1 VSILTGEKSAFSVM
15 EASAG
20 IAIHVTSPYVLL
32 VRDRFNLWK
41 GGVAMAFEP
50 ILLEKKEQVGLI
62 TLNRPQKF
70 NTFNTQM
77 AEELNAALCQL
88 DEDTEV
94 RVIIIKGA
102 GKVFS
107 TGIDV
112 SEFHGK
118 TLSEYHRWLT
128 PMDQMHLTV
137 ASMGKPV
144 IAMVHGYAVA
154 NGAGLMVAADFA
166 VVAEGTQIGTT
177 AINVGL
183 LCTGPIIPMS
193 YGLGKK
199 KTLEMLLSGDMID
212 AREAERLGL
221 VNKVVPA
228 EKLEEETFAFAQKLI
243 AKSPVAIE
251 IGKKFYYQMIDMPF
265 RQRFVLNSEIM
276 ARLCITEGAQEGV
289 KAFIE
294 KRKPVWKGK

>member
-1 VSILTGEKSAFSVM
+1 MSFETIL
-15 EASAG
+15 
-20 IAIHVTSPYVLL
+20 I
-32 VRDRFNLWK
+32 
-41 GGVAMAFEP
+41 
-50 ILLEKKEQVGLI
+50 EKKDKIGII

-70 NTFNTQM
+70 NTFSTQL
-77 AEELNAALCQL
+77 AKELNAGLRQL
-88 DEDTEV
+88 DENAVV
-94 RVIIIKGA
+94 RVVIIRGA

-118 TLSEYHRWLT
+118 TPSEYHRWGAL
-128 PMDQMHLTV
+128 MDQMHFTI

-154 NGAGLMVAADFA
+154 NGAGLMAAADFA
-166 VVAEGTQIGTT
+166 IVAEGTQIGTT

-193 YGLGKK
+193 YSLGKK

-212 AREAERLGL
+212 AKEAEQLGL

-228 EKLEEETFAFAQKLI
+228 EKLEEETIAFAQKLI
-243 AKSPVAIE
+243 DKSPVAIQM
-251 IGKKFYYQMIDMPF
+251 GKHFYYQMIDMPF
-265 RQRFVLNSEIM
+265 RQRFVFNSEVM
-276 ARLCITEGAQEGV
+276 ARLCTTEDAHEGIE
-289 KAFIE
+289 AFIE
-294 KRKPVWKGK
+294 KRQPVWRGK

>member
-1 VSILTGEKSAFSVM
+1 MSFETIL
-15 EASAG
+15 
-20 IAIHVTSPYVLL
+20 I
-32 VRDRFNLWK
+32 
-41 GGVAMAFEP
+41 
-50 ILLEKKEQVGLI
+50 EKKDQIGII

-70 NTFNTQM
+70 NTFNSQM
-77 AEELNAALCQL
+77 TEELNTALRQL
-88 DEDTEV
+88 NEDAEV

-118 TLSEYHRWLT
+118 TPSEYHGWLT
-128 PMDQMHLTV
+128 LMDQMHFTI

-154 NGAGLMVAADFA
+154 NGAGLMAAADFA
-166 VVAEGTQIGTT
+166 IVAEGTQIGTT

-193 YGLGKK
+193 YSLGKK

-212 AREAERLGL
+212 AKEAERLGL

-228 EKLEEETFAFAQKLI
+228 EKLEEESFAFAQKLI
-243 AKSPVAIE
+243 SKSPLAIQ
-251 IGKKFYYQMIDMPF
+251 IGKQFYYQMIDMPF
-265 RQRFVLNSEIM
+265 RQRFILNSEIM
-276 ARLCITEGAQEGV
+276 ARLCTTEDALEGIN
-289 KAFIE
+289 AFIE
-294 KRKPVWKGK
+294 KRRPMWKGK

>member
-1 VSILTGEKSAFSVM
+1 MSFKTILIEKENKIGM
-15 EASAG
+15 
-20 IAIHVTSPYVLL
+20 
-32 VRDRFNLWK
+32 
-41 GGVAMAFEP
+41 
-50 ILLEKKEQVGLI
+50 I

-70 NTFNTQM
+70 NTFSTQM
-77 AEELNAALCQL
+77 AQELNDALRQL
-88 DEDTEV
+88 DEDA
-94 RVIIIKGA
+94 RVLVLIIKGA

-118 TLSEYHRWLT
+118 TPSEYHRWLT
-128 PMDQMHLTV
+128 LMDQMHFTI

-154 NGAGLMVAADFA
+154 NGAGLVAAADFA
-166 VVAEGTQIGTT
+166 IMAEDAKLGTT

-183 LCTGPIIPMS
+183 LCSGPIIPMS
-193 YGLGKK
+193 YSLGKK
-199 KTLEMLLSGDMID
+199 KTLEMLLSGEMID
-212 AREAERLGL
+212 AKEAERLGL

-228 EKLEEETFAFAQKLI
+228 EKLEEETFAFAKKLI
-243 AKSPVAIE
+243 DKSPVAIQM
-251 IGKKFYYQMIDMPF
+251 GKNFYYQMIDMPF

-276 ARLCITEGAQEGV
+276 TRLSTTEDAQEGV

>member
-1 VSILTGEKSAFSVM
+1 MSFETIL
-15 EASAG
+15 
-20 IAIHVTSPYVLL
+20 I
-32 VRDRFNLWK
+32 
-41 GGVAMAFEP
+41 
-50 ILLEKKEQVGLI
+50 EKKDRMAII

-70 NTFNTQM
+70 NTFSSKM
-77 AEELNAALCQL
+77 AEELNAALRQL
-88 DEDTEV
+88 DEDAEV
-94 RVIIIKGA
+94 RVVIIKGA

-118 TLSEYHRWLT
+118 TPLEYHRWGTL
-128 PMDQMHLTV
+128 MDQMHFTI

-154 NGAGLMVAADFA
+154 NGAGLMAAADFA
-166 VVAEGTQIGTT
+166 IVAEGTQIGTT

-193 YGLGKK
+193 YSLGKK

-212 AREAERLGL
+212 AKEAERLGL

-228 EKLEEETFAFAQKLI
+228 DKLEEETFAFAQKLI
-243 AKSPVAIE
+243 AKSPLAIQ
-251 IGKKFYYQMIDMPF
+251 IGKDFYYQMIDMPF
-265 RQRFVLNSEIM
+265 RQRFALNREVM
-276 ARLCITEGAQEGV
+276 ARLCTTEDALEGIN
-289 KAFIE
+289 AFLE
-294 KRKPVWKGK
+294 KRQPMWKGK

>member
-1 VSILTGEKSAFSVM
+1 MSFETILIEKR
-15 EASAG
+15 EKIG
-20 IAIHVTSPYVLL
+20 IL
-32 VRDRFNLWK
+32 
-41 GGVAMAFEP
+41 
-50 ILLEKKEQVGLI
+50 

-70 NTFNTQM
+70 NTFSTQM
-77 AEELNAALCQL
+77 AEELNTALRQL
-88 DEDTEV
+88 DEDAEV
-94 RVIIIKGA
+94 RVVIIKGA
-102 GKVFS
+102 GRVFS

-118 TLSEYHRWLT
+118 TPSEYHRWLI
-128 PMDQMHLTV
+128 PMDQMHLTI

-154 NGAGLMVAADFA
+154 NGAGLVAASDFA
-166 VVAEGTQIGTT
+166 IMAEDAKLGTT

-199 KTLEMLLSGDMID
+199 KTLEMLLSGEMID
-212 AREAERLGL
+212 AKEAERLGL

-228 EKLEEETFAFAQKLI
+228 EKLEEETISFAQKLI
-243 AKSPVAIE
+243 DKSPVAIQM
-251 IGKKFYYQMIDMPF
+251 GKNFYYQMIDMPF
-265 RQRFVLNSEIM
+265 RQRFVLNGEVMTRLSTTED
-276 ARLCITEGAQEGV
+276 AREGV

-294 KRKPVWKGK
+294 KRQPLWKGK

>member
-1 VSILTGEKSAFSVM
+1 MTFETILIEKRDKM
-15 EASAG
+15 G
-20 IAIHVTSPYVLL
+20 I
-32 VRDRFNLWK
+32 
-41 GGVAMAFEP
+41 
-50 ILLEKKEQVGLI
+50 I

-70 NTFNTQM
+70 NTFSTEM
-77 AEELNAALCQL
+77 AGELNTALRQL
-88 DEDTEV
+88 DEDAEV
-94 RVIIIKGA
+94 RVVIIKGA

-112 SEFHGK
+112 NEFHGK
-118 TLSEYHRWLT
+118 TPSEYHEWLT
-128 PMDQMHLTV
+128 LMDQMHLTI

-154 NGAGLMVAADFA
+154 NGAGLMAAADFA
-166 VVAEGTQIGTT
+166 IVAEGTQIGTT

-193 YGLGKK
+193 YSLGKK

-212 AREAERLGL
+212 AKKAEQLGL
-221 VNKVVPA
+221 VNKVVPP

-243 AKSPVAIE
+243 AKSPIAIQM
-251 IGKKFYYQMIDMPF
+251 GKEFYYQMIDMPF

-276 ARLCITEGAQEGV
+276 ARLCITEDAQEGV

-294 KRKPVWKGK
+294 KRKPVWKGR

>member
-1 VSILTGEKSAFSVM
+1 MSFETIL
-15 EASAG
+15 
-20 IAIHVTSPYVLL
+20 I
-32 VRDRFNLWK
+32 
-41 GGVAMAFEP
+41 
-50 ILLEKKEQVGLI
+50 EKKNQIGIL

-70 NTFNTQM
+70 NTFSTQL
-77 AEELNAALCQL
+77 AEELNAALRQL

-94 RVIIIKGA
+94 RVIIIKGS

-112 SEFHGK
+112 TEFRGK
-118 TLSEYHRWLT
+118 TPSEYHRWLT
-128 PMDQMHLTV
+128 PMDQMHLTI

-144 IAMVHGYAVA
+144 IAMVHGFAVA
-154 NGAGLMVAADFA
+154 NGAGLVAAADFA
-166 VVAEGTQIGTT
+166 IMAEDAKLGTT

-193 YGLGKK
+193 YGLSKK

-212 AREAERLGL
+212 AKEAERLGL

-243 AKSPVAIE
+243 SKSPVAIRM
-251 IGKKFYYQMIDMPF
+251 GKSFYYQMIDMPF
-265 RQRFVLNSEIM
+265 QQRFVLNNEILG
-276 ARLCITEGAQEGV
+276 RLCTTEDALEGIN
-289 KAFIE
+289 AFIE
-294 KRKPVWKGK
+294 KREPMWRGK

>member
-1 VSILTGEKSAFSVM
+1 
-15 EASAG
+15 
-20 IAIHVTSPYVLL
+20 
-32 VRDRFNLWK
+32 
-41 GGVAMAFEP
+41 MAFET

-77 AEELNAALCQL
+77 AEELNAALRQL

-94 RVIIIKGA
+94 RVIIIKGS

-118 TLSEYHRWLT
+118 TPSEYHRWLT
-128 PMDQMHLTV
+128 PMDQMHLTI
-137 ASMGKPV
+137 ASIGKPV

-154 NGAGLMVAADFA
+154 NGAGLVAAADFA
-166 VVAEGTQIGTT
+166 IMAEDAKLGTT

-199 KTLEMLLSGDMID
+199 KTLEMLLSGDMIN
-212 AREAERLGL
+212 AKEAERLGL

-251 IGKKFYYQMIDMPF
+251 IGKNFYYQMIDMPF

-276 ARLCITEGAQEGV
+276 TRLCTTEDALEGIN
-289 KAFIE
+289 AFIE
-294 KRKPVWKGK
+294 KRKPLWKGR

>member
-1 VSILTGEKSAFSVM
+1 MSFETILIEKRDKI
-15 EASAG
+15 G
-20 IAIHVTSPYVLL
+20 IL
-32 VRDRFNLWK
+32 
-41 GGVAMAFEP
+41 
-50 ILLEKKEQVGLI
+50 

-70 NTFNTQM
+70 NTFNTRL

-88 DEDTEV
+88 DEDNEV
-94 RVIIIKGA
+94 RVVIIKGA

-128 PMDQMHLTV
+128 PMDQMHLTI

-154 NGAGLMVAADFA
+154 NGAGLMAAADFA

-276 ARLCITEGAQEGV
+276 ARLCISEDAQEGV

-294 KRKPVWKGK
+294 KRPPVWKGK

>member
-1 VSILTGEKSAFSVM
+1 MSFETILV
-15 EASAG
+15 
-20 IAIHVTSPYVLL
+20 
-32 VRDRFNLWK
+32 
-41 GGVAMAFEP
+41 
-50 ILLEKKEQVGLI
+50 EKKDQIGLI
-62 TLNRPQKF
+62 ILNRPQKF
-70 NTFNTQM
+70 NTFNTRL
-77 AEELNAALCQL
+77 AEELNAAFRQL
-88 DEDTEV
+88 DEDAEV
-94 RVIIIKGA
+94 RVVIIKGA

-118 TLSEYHRWLT
+118 TPSEYHQWLT
-128 PMDQMHLTV
+128 PMDQMHLTI

-144 IAMVHGYAVA
+144 IAMVQGFAVA
-154 NGAGLMVAADFA
+154 NGAGLVAAADFA
-166 VVAEGTQIGTT
+166 IMAEDAKLGTT

-199 KTLEMLLSGDMID
+199 KILEMLLSGDMVN
-212 AREAERLGL
+212 AKEAERLGL

-243 AKSPVAIE
+243 SKSPLAVQ
-251 IGKKFYYQMIDMPF
+251 IGKHFYYQMIDMPF
-265 RQRFVLNSEIM
+265 RQRFVLNGEVM
-276 ARLCITEGAQEGV
+276 TRLSTTEDAQEGV

-294 KRKPVWKGK
+294 KRQPVWRGK

>member
-1 VSILTGEKSAFSVM
+1 MS
-15 EASAG
+15 
-20 IAIHVTSPYVLL
+20 
-32 VRDRFNLWK
+32 
-41 GGVAMAFEP
+41 FET
-50 ILLEKKEQVGLI
+50 ILLEKKDKIGIV

-70 NTFNTQM
+70 NTFSSQM
-77 AEELNAALCQL
+77 VEELNTALLQL
-88 DEDTEV
+88 DKDKEV

-118 TLSEYHRWLT
+118 TPSEYHRWLT
-128 PMDQMHLTV
+128 LMDQMHFTI
-137 ASMGKPV
+137 ASIGKPV

-154 NGAGLMVAADFA
+154 NGAGLVAAADFA
-166 VVAEGTQIGTT
+166 IVAEGAQIGTT

-193 YGLGKK
+193 YSLGKK

-212 AREAERLGL
+212 AKEAERLGL

-243 AKSPVAIE
+243 DKSPVAIQM
-251 IGKKFYYQMIDMPF
+251 GKNFYYQMIDMPF

-276 ARLCITEGAQEGV
+276 ARLCTTEDALEGV
-289 KAFIE
+289 NAFIE
-294 KRKPVWKGK
+294 KRKPIWKGK

>member
-1 VSILTGEKSAFSVM
+1 MCFDT
-15 EASAG
+15 
-20 IAIHVTSPYVLL
+20 VL
-32 VRDRFNLWK
+32 
-41 GGVAMAFEP
+41 
-50 ILLEKKEQVGLI
+50 IEKKDKMGII

-70 NTFNTQM
+70 NTFNSQM
-77 AEELNAALCQL
+77 AEELNTALRQL
-88 DEDTEV
+88 DEDNEV
-94 RVIIIKGA
+94 RVVIIKGA

-118 TLSEYHRWLT
+118 TPSEYHRWLT
-128 PMDQMHLTV
+128 PMDQMHLTI

-144 IAMVHGYAVA
+144 ITMVHGYAVA
-154 NGAGLMVAADFA
+154 NGAGLMAAADFA

-251 IGKKFYYQMIDMPF
+251 IGKKFYYQMIDIPF
-265 RQRFVLNSEIM
+265 RQRFALNSEIM
-276 ARLCITEGAQEGV
+276 ARLCTTEDALEGV
-289 KAFIE
+289 NAFIE
-294 KRKPVWKGK
+294 KRQPVWKGK